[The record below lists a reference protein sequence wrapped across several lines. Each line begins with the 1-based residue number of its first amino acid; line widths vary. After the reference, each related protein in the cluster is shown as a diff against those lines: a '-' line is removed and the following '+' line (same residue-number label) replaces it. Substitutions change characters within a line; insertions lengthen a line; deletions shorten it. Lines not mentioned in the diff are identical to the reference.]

1 MKPAYVIWDWNGTL
15 LDDAQTCVDT
25 MNAMLSRRGLPLL
38 TMARY
43 REIFTFPVEDY
54 YRAAGFDFAK
64 EPFPLL
70 AEEYIRPYNQAA
82 AACGLCP
89 GAEEALERLKA
100 WGVGQAVAS
109 ASHQEALEE
118 QVKALGIEGYFDA
131 LLGIQDALGAGKAG
145 VAQRYLQA
153 RCLSP
158 GQVWCV
164 GDTLHDWEVA
174 AKMGCRCVLVAQGHQ
189 SAGRLAQCP
198 APVLPS
204 LLDLPAFFQSQE
216 NP

>member
-25 MNAMLSRRGLPLL
+25 MNAMLGRRGLPLL

-54 YRAAGFDFAK
+54 YRAAGFSFEK

-82 AACGLCP
+82 LSCGLCP
-89 GAEEALERLKA
+89 GAKEALEQLRA

-109 ASHQEALEE
+109 ASHQEALEA
-118 QVKALGIEGYFDA
+118 QVESLGIAGYFDA
-131 LLGIQDALGAGKAG
+131 LLGIRDVLGAGKAG
-145 VAQRYLQA
+145 VAQSYLQA
-153 RCLSP
+153 RSLAP

-174 AKMGCRCVLVAQGHQ
+174 KGMGCRCVLVSQGHQ
-189 SAGRLAQCP
+189 SAGRLSQCP
-198 APVLPS
+198 APILPS
-204 LLDLPAFFQSQE
+204 LFHLPAFFQSQE
-216 NP
+216 NL

>member
-25 MNAMLSRRGLPLL
+25 MNAMLGRRGLPLL

-54 YRAAGFDFAK
+54 YRAAGFSFEK

-82 AACGLCP
+82 LSCGLCP
-89 GAEEALERLKA
+89 GAKEALEQLKA

-109 ASHQEALEE
+109 ASHQEALEA
-118 QVKALGIEGYFDA
+118 QVETLGIAGYFDA
-131 LLGIQDALGAGKAG
+131 LLGIRDVLGAGKAG
-145 VAQRYLQA
+145 VAQRYLRA
-153 RCLSP
+153 RSLAP

-174 AKMGCRCVLVAQGHQ
+174 KGMGCRCVLVSQGHQ
-189 SAGRLAQCP
+189 SAGRLSQCP
-198 APVLPS
+198 APILPS
-204 LLDLPAFFQSQE
+204 LFHLPAFFQSQE
-216 NP
+216 NL